1 MGLINA
7 TVWDVGDAAE
17 DLGYALAQG
26 EQVRF
31 AFKLVR
37 DSILFTDR
45 RIMMT
50 DVQGITGSKRRYV
63 SIPYRAITTFS
74 LESAGHFDLD
84 TELVL
89 TVSGSPPIAFNLSRG
104 ADVPGLVT
112 LLTEYLAPG
121 K

>member
-7 TVWDVGDAAE
+7 TVWDASDAAD
-17 DLGYALAQG
+17 DLGYALGAG

-31 AFKLVR
+31 AFKMVR
-37 DSILFTDR
+37 DSIIFTDR
-45 RIMMT
+45 RIMIT
-50 DVQGITGSKRRYV
+50 DIQGLTGSKRRYL
-63 SIPYRAITTFS
+63 SIPYRAITTFA

-84 TELVL
+84 TELTI
-89 TVSGSPPIAFNLSRG
+89 TVSGSEPIALNLSRG

>member
-1 MGLINA
+1 MGLLNA
-7 TVWDVGDAAE
+7 TVWDAEDAAS
-17 DLGYALAQG
+17 DLAYALAHG
-26 EQVRF
+26 EKVRF

-45 RIMMT
+45 RIMT
-50 DVQGITGSKRRYV
+50 VDIQGLTGSKRRYV
-63 SIPYRAITTFS
+63 SIPYRSITTFA

-84 TELVL
+84 TELTL
-89 TVSGSPPIAFNLSRG
+89 TVSGSEPIALNLSRG

-112 LLTEYLAPG
+112 LLTEHLSAG

>member
-1 MGLINA
+1 MGILNA
-7 TVWDVGDAAE
+7 TVWDAADAA
-17 DLGYALAQG
+17 DSLGYALGRG
-26 EQVRF
+26 EGVRF

-37 DSILFTDR
+37 DSIIFTDR
-45 RIMMT
+45 RIMIT
-50 DVQGITGSKRRYV
+50 DIQGLTGSKRRYL
-63 SIPYRAITTFS
+63 SIPYRAITTFA

-84 TELVL
+84 TELTI
-89 TVSGSPPIAFNLSRG
+89 TVSGSEPIALNLSRG

>member
-1 MGLINA
+1 MGFLNA
-7 TVWDVGDAAE
+7 TVWDAEDAAGS
-17 DLGYALAQG
+17 LSYALAHG

-31 AFKLVR
+31 AFKLIR

-45 RIMMT
+45 RIMLV
-50 DVQGITGSKRRYV
+50 DVQGVTGSKKRYQ
-63 SIPYRAITTFS
+63 SIPYRAITTFA

-84 TELVL
+84 TELSL
-89 TVSGSPPIAFNLSRG
+89 TVSGSAPIELQLSRG

-112 LLTEYLAPG
+112 LLTDHLAVG

>member
-7 TVWDVGDAAE
+7 TVWDAADAAD
-17 DLGYALAQG
+17 DLAYALARG

-45 RIMMT
+45 RIMT
-50 DVQGITGSKRRYV
+50 VDIQGLTGTKRRYV
-63 SIPYRAITTFS
+63 SIPYRAITTFA

-84 TELVL
+84 TELTL
-89 TVSGSPPIAFNLSRG
+89 TVSGSEPIAFNLSRG

-112 LLTEYLAPG
+112 LLTEHLSAG

>member
-7 TVWDVGDAAE
+7 TPWDVTDAAE
-17 DLGYALAQG
+17 DLAYALGKG
-26 EQVRF
+26 EEVRL

-37 DSILFTDR
+37 DSIIFTDR
-45 RIMMT
+45 RILMI
-50 DVQGITGSKRRYV
+50 DVQGLTGSKKRFLT
-63 SIPYRAITTFS
+63 IPYRAITTFT

-84 TELVL
+84 TEVTL
-89 TVSGSPPIAFNLSRG
+89 TVSGSAPIAFNVSRG